1 VTIVASLKTDPY
13 WWEAAPPTDMPET
26 DVAETCDVAIVGAGY
41 TGLSAA
47 VVLSRAGRSVQV
59 FDSLRAGEGAS
70 TRNGGI
76 ASGNIRIGFGTL
88 IERFGLERAKSIY
101 AEGKL
106 ARERLSAF
114 LDDEG
119 ISCDQQMVGRF
130 AGAVAPK
137 HFEAMRREA
146 DLLNKHVDLGVSV
159 IARKDQHAELGTD
172 YYYGGVVR
180 PDIGGLHPGKFHAGL
195 FNRASDAGATIHT
208 STAVQGVQR
217 DGDGYTV
224 RTARGTVRARDVLIG
239 TNGYTD
245 KANAWL
251 QRRLVPVPSR
261 IIVTEP
267 IGIDVMA
274 RLMPKRRMLV
284 ESRRVGYYYRPTPD
298 GTRILFGGREGD
310 ANASPEDVVRI
321 HIGRLVEIF
330 PELADIQAEFSW
342 SGFVAYSRDYMPR
355 LFSHDGMHYAVG
367 YCGSGVVWAWW
378 TGRHAAFQILGQ
390 GETESAFLCDPPKAI
405 PLYAGKPWFL
415 PTMMKWFGFQD
426 RMDQRQGR

>member
-1 VTIVASLKTDPY
+1 
-13 WWEAAPPTDMPET
+13 
-26 DVAETCDVAIVGAGY
+26 
-41 TGLSAA
+41 
-47 VVLSRAGRSVQV
+47 
-59 FDSLRAGEGAS
+59 
-70 TRNGGI
+70 
-76 ASGNIRIGFGTL
+76 
-88 IERFGLERAKSIY
+88 
-101 AEGKL
+101 
-106 ARERLSAF
+106 
-114 LDDEG
+114 
-119 ISCDQQMVGRF
+119 
-130 AGAVAPK
+130 
-137 HFEAMRREA
+137 
-146 DLLNKHVDLGVSV
+146 
-159 IARKDQHAELGTD
+159 
-172 YYYGGVVR
+172 
-180 PDIGGLHPGKFHAGL
+180 
-195 FNRASDAGATIHT
+195 
-208 STAVQGVQR
+208 
-217 DGDGYTV
+217 
-224 RTARGTVRARDVLIG
+224 
-239 TNGYTD
+239 
-245 KANAWL
+245 
-251 QRRLVPVPSR
+251 VPVPSR